1 MTSILGGAS
10 TAAALIDLAMMTDCC
25 LVLRGACT
33 AFADANLSLQPDL
46 CVRLSRKV
54 CWVLA
59 YAARTKDVEE
69 TFCICAMLKFDEG
82 ADNEVC
88 KDSRELAGSFMQ
100 CDFSSCNY
108 VQLE

>member
-59 YAARTKDVEE
+59 YAVRTK
-69 TFCICAMLKFDEG
+69 